1 MCSKHR
7 YVFILAIQSP
17 NSPPDPSGYPSSK
30 KSHEDV
36 KDRAGFNVDDYI
48 KGKGMEVVGITFMK
62 VGPNLSSM
70 VENAKLSGEAI
81 VNKVMGK

>member
-1 MCSKHR
+1 
-7 YVFILAIQSP
+7 
-17 NSPPDPSGYPSSK
+17 
-30 KSHEDV
+30 V
-36 KDRAGFNVDDYI
+36 KDRAGFNADDYI
-48 KGKGMEVVGITFMK
+48 EGKGMEVVGITFMK